1 MKFKISAPVRIA
13 IIIGI
18 IMLNIGCD
26 QVSKHIVRENIGEY
40 QNISLMYNHF
50 TLTKVENTG
59 AFLSLGD
66 SISPKIKF
74 VLLTLIPVLVLAFA
88 VGYLIVKKNLPKI
101 PLIAACFIIGGGIGN
116 IYDRLL
122 YSSVTDFMHLRFGFL
137 QTGVF
142 NMADVSVSF
151 GVIVLFVWY
160 YIVGKN
166 LGKTEVVEA

>member
-1 MKFKISAPVRIA
+1 MKFKISVPLRA
-13 IIIGI
+13 IIIVAV

-26 QVSKHIVRENIGEY
+26 QVSKHIVRDKISYNE
-40 QNISLMYNHF
+40 NISLLYNHF

-66 SISPKIKF
+66 SISPGLKF

-88 VGYLIVKKNLPKI
+88 IGYLMLKNNLPKI
-101 PLIAACFIIGGGIGN
+101 PLIAACFIVGGGIGN

-122 YSSVTDFMHLRFGFL
+122 YSSVTDFMHLHFGFL

-151 GVIVLFVWY
+151 GVIILFVWY
-160 YIVGKN
+160 YLEGKHLN
-166 LGKTEVVEA
+166 KTNVSEA